1 MNTSATR
8 ITERGQV
15 SIPAEIREQLHWTAG
30 QRILWEVAS
39 ATECRVTCLPALKPK
54 GAQAMR
60 GYAATFRKP
69 RRTAEWMQDIR
80 EGEHA

>member
-1 MNTSATR
+1 MKTIATR

-15 SIPAEIREQLHWTAG
+15 SIPTEVRKQLHWVPG

-39 ATECRVTCLPALKPK
+39 TTECRVHALPPARKQ

-69 RRTAEWMQDIR
+69 RRTAEWMQEIR
-80 EGEHA
+80 EGETA